1 MRSQARL
8 SRRTL
13 AASALLAAPAV
24 TSVSGYV
31 QSTPAATPSGG
42 TRTITDVIG
51 EVEVP
56 ANPTRVVVLDGP
68 QLDACLAVG
77 VKPVGAV
84 TGFEGAAFPA
94 YLGDMTE
101 GIENVGTISEPNLEK
116 IIALE
121 PDLILGSNLRN
132 EEIHHLLVE
141 IAPTVF
147 SEAVSDDWRGNFELF
162 TNALGKSAEAEEI
175 SAAFDTRLEE
185 FRAAT
190 ESERSEW
197 VISVVRFLADNVRLY
212 NTTSFIGT
220 ILTAAELSLPETQQ
234 GPDPETGSIF
244 TQISLE
250 QIHLADGT
258 HIFTC
263 AYGDPKDTQAV
274 EYANSTLWQSL
285 QAVQDN
291 QVYWVDDDFW
301 MVAIG
306 YLAANRVVDDLFTY
320 LVDGAPGSDIPV

>member
-1 MRSQARL
+1 MRSQSRI

-13 AASALLAAPAV
+13 AASTLMAVPAAR
-24 TSVSGYV
+24 SVSALA

-56 ANPTRVVVLDGP
+56 ANPQRVVVLDGP

-162 TNALGKSAEAEEI
+162 TNALNKQDEAKEI
-175 SAAFDTRLEE
+175 SGAFDARLEE

-190 ESERSEW
+190 DGERGEW
-197 VISVVRFLADNVRLY
+197 VISIVRFLADHVRLY

-220 ILTAAELSLPETQQ
+220 ILTAADLTLPESQQ

-263 AYGDPKDTQAV
+263 AYGDPKDTQAA
-274 EYANSTLWQSL
+274 EFASSTLWQSL
-285 QAVQDN
+285 QAVQDDR
-291 QVYWVDDDFW
+291 VYWVDDDFW

-320 LVDGAPGSDIPV
+320 LVDGEPGTGIPV